1 MKVENHYISVRLS
14 TFFLSFLN
22 LKMVLIAEEVFNPI
36 RKRAEEGEAKKTN
49 KWTRPSKDHSTTDS
63 SEKM

>member
-1 MKVENHYISVRLS
+1 
-14 TFFLSFLN
+14 
-22 LKMVLIAEEVFNPI
+22 MVLIAEEVFNPI